1 VKTRIESINKYE
13 YINTYFDISFSK
25 NFDTDFKLNVLRRYL
40 LKKLILLGMYYFPLF
55 RLGLTKI
62 IIYYSIIRYND
73 CVFINDNYAFTY
85 RSDTK
90 PEE

>member
-40 LKKLILLGMYYFPLF
+40 LKKNN
-55 RLGLTKI
+55 
-62 IIYYSIIRYND
+62 SII
-73 CVFINDNYAFTY
+73 FHFFG
-85 RSDTK
+85 
-90 PEE
+90 